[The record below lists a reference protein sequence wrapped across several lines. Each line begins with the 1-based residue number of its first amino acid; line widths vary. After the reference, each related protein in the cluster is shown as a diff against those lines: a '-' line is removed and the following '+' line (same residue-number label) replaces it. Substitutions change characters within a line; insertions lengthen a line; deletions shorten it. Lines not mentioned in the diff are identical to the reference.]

1 MLAFA
6 NMSGDA
12 EQEYFSEGITEDII
26 TNLSRNRAFFVISR
40 SSSFTYEGAAID
52 IAKVGREL
60 GVRYVLEGSVR
71 RAGSRVRI
79 TAQLIDAPSGHHLWA
94 ERYDRELADVFAVQ
108 DEIAQNII
116 GAIAPGIMSAEIQH
130 AQRKDPSQLD
140 AWDRIVRAH
149 WHIRRFTRH
158 DLAEARHLL
167 TEVITADPANAM
179 ALSDLAFANHFE
191 AVFGW
196 GDGTIAESFARS
208 GDAAR
213 RAVIADDGDAMAH
226 GALAIYDLFSGQH
239 EEARRRLRRAL
250 ELDPNSVTAHGYLGC
265 TDAFGGN
272 YDAALPHLD
281 EAIRLSPRDPLLIT
295 WHLCKGWAALA
306 AERYEEAIE
315 FTMQAAEANSEFPD
329 IYAVLAAANGQLGRV
344 AAARTA
350 LDQLARRM
358 PSLTTSDA
366 RLDRPFAR
374 AVDRERF
381 L

>member
-1 MLAFA
+1 
-6 NMSGDA
+6 
-12 EQEYFSEGITEDII
+12 
-26 TNLSRNRAFFVISR
+26 
-40 SSSFTYEGAAID
+40 
-52 IAKVGREL
+52 
-60 GVRYVLEGSVR
+60 
-71 RAGSRVRI
+71 
-79 TAQLIDAPSGHHLWA
+79 
-94 ERYDRELADVFAVQ
+94 
-108 DEIAQNII
+108 
-116 GAIAPGIMSAEIQH
+116 
-130 AQRKDPSQLD
+130 
-140 AWDRIVRAH
+140 
-149 WHIRRFTRH
+149 
-158 DLAEARHLL
+158 
-167 TEVITADPANAM
+167 M

-350 LDQLARRM
+350 LDELARRM
-358 PSLTTSDA
+358 PPLTTSDA

-374 AVDRERF
+374 AVDRER
-381 L
+381 LLEGLRKAGMPA